1 MRNEPDYY
9 KKNGLSPIGAFKK
22 GLMSEEQYKGFLI
35 GNVIKYVIRA
45 GSKDNAIQDL
55 NKAKHYLE
63 FYIEYLEKNTI
74 KELSKPVTIDLNTD
88 VSEVD
93 IEKLKEIFNEELQ
106 KIKVTTEDGLKF
118 EDTDNPNI
126 QKLTIPEEYF
136 DENGQLKP
144 EKRKQILEK
153 MGRLDA
159 L

>member
-106 KIKVTTEDGLKF
+106 KIKVTTEDELKF